1 MTRDEDAGPA
11 GVAAGPAFDTL
22 NVPEVEEAA
31 GELHRRISV
40 AFRHLG
46 EQRADR
52 PGEDGRSARWRVAAL
67 CAVLELAAATLGA
80 IAAGARPA
88 SERTDRHP
96 ATVAA
101 VMYAAATIP
110 ALLTRLEQDRR
121 LLASLTRHLES
132 RLAEEHPTPWGHVPL
147 RRLVSEAAVVE
158 AAGCAQALE
167 RPTESS

>member
-22 NVPEVEEAA
+22 NVPEIEEAA

-40 AFRHLG
+40 ALRRLG
-46 EQRADR
+46 ELRADR
-52 PGEDGRSARWRVAAL
+52 PDGDARSARWRVAAL
-67 CAVLELAAATLGA
+67 CAALELAAATLGA

-121 LLASLTRHLES
+121 LLASLARHLES
-132 RLAEEHPTPWGHVPL
+132 RLGEEHATPWGNVPL
-147 RRLVSEAAVVE
+147 RRVLTEVAVVE
-158 AAGCAQALE
+158 ASACAQALE